1 MHLAA
6 HSAARPLRAALIGC
20 GRIAI
25 GHPDDHPAL
34 QAASHAAAYLACPD
48 SELVGVC
55 DSRPEV
61 AAAAGARLGVPAFGD
76 YRSLLAA
83 VQPEV
88 VSLCTPDETHAA
100 ILADLLPTP
109 GLRGVLA
116 EKPLAL
122 ELAAASELVA
132 SAAQHGVVL
141 AVNYSRRY
149 APSQQA
155 LAQRLASGALGRI
168 HSVSG
173 SYSKGIRHNGTHWF
187 DWLRL
192 LLGAAADGPAEV
204 IAYPGGE
211 AFGDDPSPHLMLRFT
226 SGLVAQL
233 QAADHSAYSLFEITL
248 NGDAGRLRIDQSGHR
263 SCWQPVIDSPLY
275 AGYRTLADGT
285 PEDSLM
291 SNALLHAV
299 ADLLAAI
306 RNGRHPACSGA
317 DALAALRLADAA
329 CRSLAGGCPVTC

>member
-1 MHLAA
+1 MITPP
-6 HSAARPLRAALIGC
+6 RPLRAALIGC

-34 QAASHAAAYLACPD
+34 QAASHAAAYQACPD
-48 SELVGVC
+48 SELVAVC
-55 DSRPEV
+55 DARAEV
-61 AAAAGARLGVPAFGD
+61 AAAAGARLGVPAFSD

-88 VSLCTPDETHAA
+88 VSLCTPDDTHAA
-100 ILADLLPTP
+100 ILAEVLLSP

-122 ELAAASELVA
+122 EVAAASQLVA
-132 SAAQHGVVL
+132 TAAQRGVVL

-155 LAQRLASGALGRI
+155 LARRLAAGALGRI
-168 HSVSG
+168 NSVSG
-173 SYSKGIRHNGTHWF
+173 CYSKGIRHNGTHWF

-204 IAYPGGE
+204 MAYPGGE
-211 AFGDDPSPHLMLRFT
+211 DFGDDPSPQLMIHFA

-233 QAADHSAYSLFEITL
+233 QAANHSAYSLFEIAL
-248 NGDAGRLRIDQSGHR
+248 SGDAGRLRIDQSGHR
-263 SCWQPVIDSPLY
+263 ACWQPVIDSPLY
-275 AGYRTLADGT
+275 AGYRTLADGS
-285 PEDSLM
+285 PEDTLM
-291 SNALLHAV
+291 SNLLLHAV

-306 RNGRHPACSGA
+306 RDARPPACSGA

-329 CRSLAGGCPVTC
+329 CRSLASGRPVRC